1 MNTNK
6 NFCQKRMEVHEMHLK
21 LSYVNMP
28 LLPLLY
34 RKKHGDFNGFGSSLI
49 SEVGSNQGYFSEAYS
64 PMTTTIRTI
73 NIQNTAFT
81 IKTSVFNQFILR
93 DSEVEQFCVISCL
106 IILDQMEYPS
116 GGKGFRG
123 SLG

>member
-1 MNTNK
+1 
-6 NFCQKRMEVHEMHLK
+6 MEVHEMHLK
-21 LSYVNMP
+21 LSYVNMQ
-28 LLPLLY
+28 LVPLLY

-93 DSEVEQFCVISCL
+93 DSEFELFCAISCL
-106 IILDQMEYPS
+106 MILDQMEYPS
-116 GGKGFRG
+116 GGK
-123 SLG
+123 